1 MDDLVIMTSEEIRKK
16 YGNDKVRQQAMLD
29 AAPEF
34 SPEELGF
41 MPGPTVARGWAAF
54 QEYLKTLDQAAVV
67 GKAQEVDNRNPF
79 PGIRSGRPA
88 LQSV

>member
-1 MDDLVIMTSEEIRKK
+1 MGEIVYMTSEEIRKK
-16 YGNDKVRQQAMLD
+16 YGNDKVRQKAMLD

-34 SPEELGF
+34 DELPFEDGK
-41 MPGPTVARGWAAF
+41 PVARGWAAF